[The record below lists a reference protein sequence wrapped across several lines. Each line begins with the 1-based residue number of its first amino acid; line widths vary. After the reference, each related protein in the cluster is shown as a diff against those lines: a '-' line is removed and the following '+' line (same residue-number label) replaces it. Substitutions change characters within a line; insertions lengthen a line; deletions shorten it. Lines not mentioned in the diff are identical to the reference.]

1 MASFKHCCDDKYVWP
16 LTYIFYDRIA
26 VKRNRICFE
35 IINTCLFYVTQNT
48 FTARE
53 SWQTCPSL
61 PRRRVRQNW
70 DHCLWD
76 SGLSKFMQ
84 RLYKRIRYSNI
95 LWCLND
101 LGNTNMGNIGFFWA
115 VKLNYKVP
123 FTFESTK
130 SSSCIFLMLIR
141 DHSSITSSCF
151 CGPTHPPL
159 WWFTVL

>member
-1 MASFKHCCDDKYVWP
+1 MHFCFTPTWIPTHWPCNVLYPKKHLDI
-16 LTYIFYDRIA
+16 YIFYNRIT
-26 VKRNRICFE
+26 VKRNRICFD
-35 IINTCLFYVTQNT
+35 IINTCLFYVAQNT

-101 LGNTNMGNIGFFWA
+101 LDNTNMGNIGFLWA

-130 SSSCIFLMLIR
+130 SIVW
-141 DHSSITSSCF
+141 
-151 CGPTHPPL
+151 THINV
-159 WWFTVL
+159 TKVI

>member
-1 MASFKHCCDDKYVWP
+1 MFYILKNT
-16 LTYIFYDRIA
+16 LTYIFYNRIT

-35 IINTCLFYVTQNT
+35 IINTCLFYVAQNT

-84 RLYKRIRYSNI
+84 RLYKSIRYSNI

-101 LGNTNMGNIGFFWA
+101 LDNTNMGN
-115 VKLNYKVP
+115 KV
-123 FTFESTK
+123 FCEL
-130 SSSCIFLMLIR
+130 SSWTIKFPLLLKALKVVPVYFYVMLI
-141 DHSSITSSCF
+141 SKEGFII
-151 CGPTHPPL
+151 
-159 WWFTVL
+159 